1 MKGYSAREVFSEAE
15 QALASRVSALVAV
28 CPYEI
33 DGEPVRCHEL
43 VRAVGEELG
52 LSWADGWLGMVDHS
66 WLWTWTRPW
75 LPLEPIPN
83 LIDAYVPGR
92 LPQVQLIYTGSHAL
106 PLDYRRGDYRKD
118 IRWPVLQQLRALMRS
133 AA

>member
-1 MKGYSAREVFSEAE
+1 MIGYAAREVFTEAE
-15 QALASRVSALVAV
+15 QLLASRVSDLVAR
-28 CPYEI
+28 CPYDI

-52 LSWADGWLGMVDHS
+52 LSWSDGWFGMVEHS
-66 WLWTWTRPW
+66 WLWVRPW
-75 LPLEPIPN
+75 LPLEPMPN
-83 LIDAYVPGR
+83 LIDAYCPGR
-92 LPQVQLIYTGSHAL
+92 LPSVQLIHTGSHAL

-118 IRWPVLQQLRALMRS
+118 IRWPVITQLRAAMRS

>member
-1 MKGYSAREVFSEAE
+1 MHGYAAREIFTEAE
-15 QALASRVSALVAV
+15 QALASRVSNLVALS
-28 CPYEI
+28 PYDI

-52 LSWADGWLGMVDHS
+52 LSWADGWFGMVEHS
-66 WLWTWTRPW
+66 WLWTRAW

-83 LIDAYVPGR
+83 ILDPYVPGR
-92 LPQVQLIYTGSHAL
+92 LPQTQLIHTGSHVL

-118 IRWPVLQQLRALMRS
+118 IRWPVITHLRNLMRS